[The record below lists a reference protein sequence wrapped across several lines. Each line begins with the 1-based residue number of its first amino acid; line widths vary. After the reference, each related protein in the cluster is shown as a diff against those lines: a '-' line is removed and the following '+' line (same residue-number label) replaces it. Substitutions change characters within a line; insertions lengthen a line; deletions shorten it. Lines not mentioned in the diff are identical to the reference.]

1 MCILPDAP
9 SAPGGP
15 LEATDIKATEI
26 TLAWK
31 PPPDDGGAKIEKY
44 ILEKKPKG
52 SNRWQKVPG
61 MWPLIILNGFIF
73 RHKTFAFPL
82 LDC

>member
-1 MCILPDAP
+1 MYFHLDAP

-61 MWPLIILNGFIF
+61 KYTVLCITRLKKKIKYNS
-73 RHKTFAFPL
+73 TL
-82 LDC
+82 LCY